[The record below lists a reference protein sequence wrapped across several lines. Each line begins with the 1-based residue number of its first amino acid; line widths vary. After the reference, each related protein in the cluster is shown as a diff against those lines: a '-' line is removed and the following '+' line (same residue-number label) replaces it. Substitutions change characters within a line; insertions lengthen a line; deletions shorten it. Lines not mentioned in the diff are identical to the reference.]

1 MSTTYEE
8 IYDLAS
14 RKLTD
19 VELPL
24 LPEEEL
30 EDMFHGY
37 LISSISQFRKCKND
51 LSDRDEDEKQFNVD
65 LLDVEKEIL
74 AVLIAR
80 QWLQPQ
86 INSALLTKQV
96 FSDKESKFYSQKEAA
111 QYMGISTG
119 AMSEYVNGKSKPRN
133 GYHWIRVGGYGY
145 EK

>member
-51 LSDRDEDEKQFNVD
+51 LSNRDEDEKQFNVD
-65 LLDVEKEIL
+65 LLDIEKEIL

-86 INSALLTKQV
+86 INSTLLTKQV
-96 FSDKESKFYSQKEAA
+96 FSDKESKFYSQKEMLNGLMSLDEKLKIEA
-111 QYMGISTG
+111 QKLSRDYTYSSGSYL
-119 AMSEYVNGKSKPRN
+119 S
-133 GYHWIRVGGYGY
+133 
-145 EK
+145 

>member
-96 FSDKESKFYSQKEAA
+96 FSDKESKFYSQKEMLTGLMSLDEKLKIEA
-111 QYMGISTG
+111 QKLSRDYTYSSGSYW
-119 AMSEYVNGKSKPRN
+119 S
-133 GYHWIRVGGYGY
+133 
-145 EK
+145 

>member
-65 LLDVEKEIL
+65 LLDIEKEIL

-96 FSDKESKFYSQKEAA
+96 FSDKESKFYSQKEMLTGLMSLDEKLKIEA
-111 QYMGISTG
+111 QKLSRDYTYSSGSYW
-119 AMSEYVNGKSKPRN
+119 S
-133 GYHWIRVGGYGY
+133 
-145 EK
+145 

>member
-19 VELPL
+19 VEIPL
-24 LPEEEL
+24 LPEEEM

-37 LISSISQFRKCKND
+37 LLSSIAQFRKCKND
-51 LSDRDEDEKQFNVD
+51 LSDRDENEKQFNVD
-65 LLDVEKEIL
+65 LLDIEKEIL

-86 INSALLTKQV
+86 INSTLLTKQV
-96 FSDKESKFYSQKEAA
+96 FSDKESKFYSQKEMLSGLMSLDEKLKIEA
-111 QYMGISTG
+111 QKLSRDYTYSSGSYL
-119 AMSEYVNGKSKPRN
+119 S
-133 GYHWIRVGGYGY
+133 
-145 EK
+145 

>member
-96 FSDKESKFYSQKEAA
+96 FSDKESKFYSQKEMLTGLMSLDEKLKIEA
-111 QYMGISTG
+111 QKLSRDYTYSSGS
-119 AMSEYVNGKSKPRN
+119 Y
-133 GYHWIRVGGYGY
+133 WF
-145 EK
+145 

>member
-30 EDMFHGY
+30 EDTFHGY
-37 LISSISQFRKCKND
+37 LLSSIAQFRKCKND
-51 LSDRDEDEKQFNVD
+51 LSDRDENEKQFNVD
-65 LLDVEKEIL
+65 LLDIEKEIL

-86 INSALLTKQV
+86 INSTLLTKQV
-96 FSDKESKFYSQKEAA
+96 FSDKESKFYSQKEMLSGLMSLDEKLKIEA
-111 QYMGISTG
+111 QKLSRDYTYSSGSYL
-119 AMSEYVNGKSKPRN
+119 S
-133 GYHWIRVGGYGY
+133 
-145 EK
+145 